1 MQDLG
6 KITIDINE
14 GGGSSA
20 GGAAAG
26 GASSGSGAVK
36 SILGQGMNKAL
47 DSAGK
52 AVDGAIGMVGKALA
66 GIGMA
71 IGVAAAAFGVLISVV
86 KAVADALLSLHKFIM
101 ETAGEI
107 REYSP
112 GIQMAEMGNEITMM
126 LTKFRLGSQYGG
138 SIGSQIKE
146 AGRVD
151 RATLEIKTVLA
162 SMGSVFLRP
171 ITKLLGDILESI
183 VRNLPKIIN
192 ATATFA
198 KYMAEA
204 SRYATYGGVN
214 RELARKMT
222 PSNMLNFFDQ
232 VVPETPIVQLWKDIE
247 RELRS
252 LNRKTPDPN
261 NYRALN
267 APFLADLALMGAKV

>member
-1 MQDLG
+1 L
-6 KITIDINE
+6 
-14 GGGSSA
+14 
-20 GGAAAG
+20 
-26 GASSGSGAVK
+26 AVK
-36 SILGQGMNKAL
+36 
-47 DSAGK
+47 
-52 AVDGAIGMVGKALA
+52 
-66 GIGMA
+66 
-71 IGVAAAAFGVLISVV
+71 F
-86 KAVADALLSLHKFIM
+86 VADALLSLHKFIM
-101 ETAGEI
+101 EMAGEI

-126 LTKFRLGSQYGG
+126 MTKFRLGNQYGG

-171 ITKLLGDILESI
+171 ITKLLADILESI
-183 VRNLPKIIN
+183 VRSLPKIIN
-192 ATATFA
+192 VMAAFA

-204 SRYATYGGVN
+204 SRYATYGGVS
-214 RELARKMT
+214 RELARKMV
-222 PSNMLNFFDQ
+222 PSSHLNLFDQ
-232 VVPETPIVQLWKDIE
+232 AVPESPIVKLWRDIE

-267 APFLADLALMGAKV
+267 APFLADLALMGARV

>member
-47 DSAGK
+47 DAAGK
-52 AVDGAIGMVGKALA
+52 SIDGAANMASTALA
-66 GIGMA
+66 GIGVA
-71 IGVAAAAFGVLISVV
+71 IGVASAAFGVLVSGV

-101 ETAGEI
+101 EMAGEI

-126 LTKFRLGSQYGG
+126 MTKFRLGSQYGA

-183 VRNLPKIIN
+183 VRSLPKIIN
-192 ATATFA
+192 VMAAFA
-198 KYMAEA
+198 NYMAEA
-204 SRYATYGGVN
+204 SKYATYAGAS
-214 RELARKMT
+214 REAARKFV
-222 PSNMLNFFDQ
+222 PAGGLDLFDWAN
-232 VVPETPIVQLWKDIE
+232 PESPIVKMWKDIAT
-247 RELRS
+247 ELRAI
-252 LNRKTPDPN
+252 NRKTPDSN
-261 NYRALN
+261 NYKALN
-267 APFLADLALMGAKV
+267 APFLADLALMGAKI

>member
-26 GASSGSGAVK
+26 GASSGAKAIK
-36 SILGQGMNKAL
+36 STLGLMKTL
-47 DSAGK
+47 DAAGK
-52 AVDGAIGMVGKALA
+52 AVDGAIGMVGKAMV
-66 GIGMA
+66 GISVA
-71 IGVAAAAFGVLISVV
+71 IGVASAAFGVLVSAV
-86 KAVADALLSLHKFIM
+86 KMVADALLSLHKFIM
-101 ETAGEI
+101 EMAGEI

-126 LTKFRLGSQYGG
+126 LTKFRLGSQYGA

-171 ITKLLGDILESI
+171 ITKLLADILESI
-183 VRNLPKIIN
+183 VRNLPKIVN
-192 ATATFA
+192 VMAAFA
-198 KYMAEA
+198 SYMAEA
-204 SRYATYGGVN
+204 SKYATYAGVS
-214 RELARKMT
+214 REAARKFV
-222 PSNMLNFFDQ
+222 PAGGLDLFDWAM
-232 VVPETPIVQLWKDIE
+232 PESPIVKLWRDIE

-267 APFLADLALMGAKV
+267 APFLADLALMGARV

>member
-20 GGAAAG
+20 GGAAG
-26 GASSGSGAVK
+26 GNASSGAKAVK
-36 SILGQGMNKAL
+36 STLGLMKTL
-47 DSAGK
+47 DAAGK
-52 AVDGAIGMVGKALA
+52 AVDGAIGMVGKALV
-66 GIGMA
+66 GISVA
-71 IGVAAAAFGVLISVV
+71 IGVASAAFGVLVSAV
-86 KAVADALLSLHKFIM
+86 KMVADAFLSLHKFIM
-101 ETAGEI
+101 EMAGEI

-112 GIQMAEMGNEITMM
+112 GIQMAELGNELTMM
-126 LTKFRLGSQYGG
+126 MTKFRLGNQYGA

-151 RATLEIKTVLA
+151 RATLEIKTALA

-171 ITKLLGDILESI
+171 ITKLLADILESI
-183 VRNLPKIIN
+183 VRSLPKIIN
-192 ATATFA
+192 FMAAFAGYLAETA
-198 KYMAEA
+198 K
-204 SRYATYGGVN
+204 YATYAGASREAARALVPAGGL
-214 RELARKMT
+214 EL
-222 PSNMLNFFDQ
+222 FDWA
-232 VVPETPIVQLWKDIE
+232 VPESPLVKLWRDIE

>member
-1 MQDLG
+1 M
-6 KITIDINE
+6 KT
-14 GGGSSA
+14 
-20 GGAAAG
+20 
-26 GASSGSGAVK
+26 
-36 SILGQGMNKAL
+36 L
-47 DSAGK
+47 DAAGK
-52 AVDGAIGMVGKALA
+52 AVDGAIGMVGKAMV
-66 GIGMA
+66 GISVA
-71 IGVAAAAFGVLISVV
+71 IGVASAAFGVLVSAV
-86 KAVADALLSLHKFIM
+86 KMVADALLSLHKFIM
-101 ETAGEI
+101 EMAGEI

-126 LTKFRLGSQYGG
+126 MTKFRLGSQYGG

-171 ITKLLGDILESI
+171 ITKLLADILESI
-183 VRNLPKIIN
+183 VRSLPKIIN
-192 ATATFA
+192 VMAALA
-198 KYMAEA
+198 NYMAEA
-204 SRYATYGGVN
+204 SKYATYAGAS
-214 RELARKMT
+214 REAARKFV
-222 PSNMLNFFDQ
+222 PAGGLDLFDWAM
-232 VVPETPIVQLWKDIE
+232 PESPIVKLWRDIE

>member
-20 GGAAAG
+20 GGAAG
-26 GASSGSGAVK
+26 GNASSGAKAVK
-36 SILGQGMNKAL
+36 STLGLMKTL
-47 DSAGK
+47 DAAGK
-52 AVDGAIGMVGKALA
+52 AVDGAIGMVGKALV
-66 GIGMA
+66 GISVA
-71 IGVAAAAFGVLISVV
+71 IGVASAAFGVLVSAV
-86 KAVADALLSLHKFIM
+86 KMVADALLSLHKFIM
-101 ETAGEI
+101 EMAGEI

-112 GIQMAEMGNEITMM
+112 GIQMAELGNELTMM
-126 LTKFRLGSQYGG
+126 MTKFRLGSQYGA

-151 RATLEIKTVLA
+151 RATLEIKTALA

-171 ITKLLGDILESI
+171 ITKLLADILESI
-183 VRNLPKIIN
+183 VRSLPKIIN
-192 ATATFA
+192 FMAAFAGYLAETA
-198 KYMAEA
+198 K
-204 SRYATYGGVN
+204 YATYAGASREAARALVPAGGL
-214 RELARKMT
+214 EL
-222 PSNMLNFFDQ
+222 FDWA
-232 VVPETPIVQLWKDIE
+232 VPESPLVKLWRDIE

>member
-20 GGAAAG
+20 GGAAGG
-26 GASSGSGAVK
+26 GASSGAGAVK

-47 DSAGK
+47 DAAGK
-52 AVDGAIGMVGKALA
+52 AVDGAVGMVGKALV
-66 GIGMA
+66 GISVA
-71 IGVAAAAFGVLISVV
+71 IGVASAAFGVLVSAV
-86 KAVADALLSLHKFIM
+86 KMVADALLSLHKFIM
-101 ETAGEI
+101 EMAGEI

-112 GIQMAEMGNEITMM
+112 GIQMAELGNELTMM
-126 LTKFRLGSQYGG
+126 MTKFRLGSQYGA

-151 RATLEIKTVLA
+151 RATLEIKTALA

-171 ITKLLGDILESI
+171 ITKLLADILESI
-183 VRNLPKIIN
+183 VRSLPKIIN
-192 ATATFA
+192 FMAAFAGYLAETA
-198 KYMAEA
+198 K
-204 SRYATYGGVN
+204 YATYAGVSREAARALVPAGGL
-214 RELARKMT
+214 EL
-222 PSNMLNFFDQ
+222 FDWA
-232 VVPETPIVQLWKDIE
+232 VPESPLVKLWRDIE

>member
-26 GASSGSGAVK
+26 GASSGAKAIK
-36 SILGQGMNKAL
+36 STLGLMKTL
-47 DSAGK
+47 DAAGK
-52 AVDGAIGMVGKALA
+52 AVDGAIGMVGKAMV
-66 GIGMA
+66 GISVA
-71 IGVAAAAFGVLISVV
+71 IGVASAAFGVLVSAV
-86 KAVADALLSLHKFIM
+86 KMVADALLSLHKFIM
-101 ETAGEI
+101 EMAGEI

-171 ITKLLGDILESI
+171 ITKLLADILESI
-183 VRNLPKIIN
+183 VRSLPKIMN
-192 ATATFA
+192 AMATAAT
-198 KYMAEA
+198 YMAEVAKFSTYKGA
-204 SRYATYGGVN
+204 SREAARALIPAGG
-214 RELARKMT
+214 LD
-222 PSNMLNFFDQ
+222 LFDWAN
-232 VVPETPIVQLWKDIE
+232 PESPIVKMWKDIAS
-247 RELRS
+247 ELRAI
-252 LNRKTPDPN
+252 NRKTPDPN

>member
-20 GGAAAG
+20 GGAASG
-26 GASSGSGAVK
+26 GGSSGAKAVK
-36 SILGQGMNKAL
+36 STLGLMKTL
-47 DSAGK
+47 DAAGK
-52 AVDGAIGMVGKALA
+52 AVDGAIGMIGKALV
-66 GIGMA
+66 GISVA
-71 IGVAAAAFGVLISVV
+71 VGVASAAFGVLISVV

-171 ITKLLGDILESI
+171 ITKLLGEILESI
-183 VRNLPKIIN
+183 VRSLPKIIN
-192 ATATFA
+192 VMASFA

-204 SRYATYGGVN
+204 SKYATYGGAS
-214 RELARKMT
+214 REAARKFI
-222 PSNMLNFFDQ
+222 PAGGLDLFDWAM
-232 VVPETPIVQLWKDIE
+232 PESPIVKLWRDIE

-267 APFLADLALMGAKV
+267 APFLADLALMGARV

>member
-20 GGAAAG
+20 GGAASG
-26 GASSGSGAVK
+26 GGSSGAGAVK

-66 GIGMA
+66 GIGIA
-71 IGVAAAAFGVLISVV
+71 IGVAAAAFGVLVSAV
-86 KAVADALLSLHKFIM
+86 KMVADALLSLHKFIM
-101 ETAGEI
+101 EMAGEI

-171 ITKLLGDILESI
+171 ITKLLADILESI
-183 VRNLPKIIN
+183 VRSLPKIIN
-192 ATATFA
+192 VMAALA
-198 KYMAEA
+198 NYMAEA
-204 SRYATYGGVN
+204 SKYATYAGAS
-214 RELARKMT
+214 REAARKFV
-222 PSNMLNFFDQ
+222 PAGGLDLFDWAM
-232 VVPETPIVQLWKDIE
+232 PESPIVKLWRDIE